1 MGQLNDGT
9 IYTSDITLNAAAKN
23 LTVTVQN
30 TGYRKTN

>member
-1 MGQLNDGT
+1 LNDGT
-9 IYTSDITLNAAAKN
+9 IYTSDTTLNAAAKN